1 VGQYGESGKPDTTVR
16 AGDPVRPCNT
26 RAVSYIST
34 KNATEETLMLSP
46 LSVLGLICALAV
58 ALVWAI
64 WVLLRMAALF
74 WEKFDE

>member
-1 VGQYGESGKPDTTVR
+1 
-16 AGDPVRPCNT
+16 
-26 RAVSYIST
+26 
-34 KNATEETLMLSP
+34 MLSP